1 MLLMAKTYI
10 NTIISMTNSIDGPK
24 GKEYYIDLQDEN
36 NDMANIMFHFD
47 GDKISNVDL
56 AISPDDDPEH
66 IYYAEHYV
74 EDGRAMIVVTY
85 SYGPKTEDE
94 EIILKRDIGET
105 LDVDTFL
112 SASWEAIQGH
122 IHSK

>member
-1 MLLMAKTYI
+1 MAKTYI
-10 NTIISMTNSIDGPK
+10 NTVISMTNTIDGEK

-66 IYYAEHYV
+66 MYWAEHYV

-105 LDVDTFL
+105 LDVDAFL
-112 SASWEAIQGH
+112 SASWEAIQEH
-122 IHSK
+122 HNK

>member
-1 MLLMAKTYI
+1 MAKTYI
-10 NTIISMTNSIDGPK
+10 NTIISMTNTIDGEK

-66 IYYAEHYV
+66 IYYAEHCV
-74 EDGRAMIVVTY
+74 KDGRAMIVVTY

-105 LDVDTFL
+105 LNVDTFL